1 MQIRALKGLEQVT
14 EYLQP
19 HPIQVI
25 SAAAGKIC
33 KTYCSM
39 AHTPSSPPVC
49 RHPERLTVTL
59 IKHVME
65 NIYSFTISKSH
76 KISEKC

>member
-1 MQIRALKGLEQVT
+1 MQIRAMKALEQVT

-19 HPIQVI
+19 HPLQVI

-59 IKHVME
+59 
-65 NIYSFTISKSH
+65 SH
-76 KISEKC
+76 TCNEKQLLIHLK